1 MVKVK
6 LNKETME
13 WEELPSYSKEGFYL
27 DGYLKQNMDYL
38 KKSLKNDYDFFVVID
53 GRERF
58 GKSTLA
64 AQLAHYLDPTYNLDR
79 CVFTADQ
86 FSDAV
91 EKAEKYQAIVFDEAH
106 GYLGSRQ
113 SMSSFNKKLIKI
125 MSEMGSK
132 NLIVII
138 VLPNFFE
145 LDKYPAIHRSSCLIN
160 VHKRAGFMFFNYK
173 KKKDLYLKGKRFY
186 AYNVSANF
194 HGAFVK
200 HFPLDKEAYQAKKD
214 FSTVEDAKI
223 NNREKK
229 YLNQRNI
236 LINKFYNNYGLT
248 QEAISNWLPNMGKVG
263 IWEVIAKEKEL
274 EQESAAHSI
283 IPSRGDVSNVTKA
296 ESDEKKDVNTIVPE
310 DGGLIL

>member
-13 WEELPSYSKEGFYL
+13 WEEQPNYSKEGFYL
-27 DGYLKQNMDYL
+27 DGILKSNMDYL
-38 KKSLKNDYDFFVVID
+38 KKSLYNDYDFFIVVD

-58 GKSTLA
+58 GKSTIA
-64 AQLAHYLDPTYNLDR
+64 AQLAYYLDPTYNLDR

-86 FSDAV
+86 FAEAV
-91 EKAEKYQAIVFDEAH
+91 EKADKYQAIVFDEAH

-113 SMSSFNKKLIKI
+113 SMSKFNRTLIKI

-132 NLIVII
+132 NLIIII

-186 AYNVSANF
+186 AYNVSSNF

-200 HFPLDKEAYQAKKD
+200 YFPLDREAYQAKKD
-214 FSTVEDAKI
+214 ISTAEDAKI

-229 YLNQRNI
+229 YLNQRDY
-236 LINKFYNNYGLT
+236 LITALSKKYDLT
-248 QEAISNWLPNMGKVG
+248 QEQIAEFIPTLGRKGVG
-263 IWEVIAKEKEL
+263 QVLAKEM
-274 EQESAAHSI
+274 QPWSESPSHTI
-283 IPSRGDVSNVTKA
+283 ILNKG
-296 ESDEKKDVNTIVPE
+296 
-310 DGGLIL
+310 DGGNVDEGKDDETNDLLDEDPKKEASIQ